1 MGSTARI
8 VTLGLQPVGLLV
20 GGSPLQTVGGSTT
33 LLGMGSLTIAAAALF
48 SLSTTMRGA
57 RTRVQQAA

>member
-20 GGSPLQTVGGSTT
+20 GGVALQTVGGAAT
-33 LLGMGSLTIAAAALF
+33 LVGMGSLTIAAAALF
-48 SLSTTMRGA
+48 SLSSTMRGA

>member
-20 GGSPLQTVGGSTT
+20 GGVALQTVGGSTT
-33 LLGMGSLTIAAAALF
+33 LLGMGGLMLAAAALF
-48 SLSTTMRGA
+48 SVSTTIRGA